1 MLLLSI
7 LWSYFL
13 LDSPF
18 FNIIL
23 FIEVW
28 CNGSTKDFGSFS
40 SGSNPDTSTN
50 TVGNVFVVISFD
62 NDLCGGQAEKF
73 LVCPFYY

>member
-1 MLLLSI
+1 MAHPKHYNNYNY
-7 LWSYFL
+7 SY
-13 LDSPF
+13 
-18 FNIIL
+18 NINVIL

-50 TVGNVFVVISFD
+50 ITVVGSVFIFSI
-62 NDLCGGQAEKF
+62 L
-73 LVCPFYY
+73 